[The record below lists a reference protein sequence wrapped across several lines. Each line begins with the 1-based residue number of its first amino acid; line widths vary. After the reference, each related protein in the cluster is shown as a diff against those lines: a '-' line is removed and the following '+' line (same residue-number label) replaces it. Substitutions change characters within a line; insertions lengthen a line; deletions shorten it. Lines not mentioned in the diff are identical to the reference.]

1 MPNTATIQSLPEDQL
16 LSPGAT
22 LLYGQY
28 TIERHLIDGGFGMTY
43 LARDSLDRRVVIK
56 ECFPSSICQRV
67 EGEVRPTETDN
78 QEQFQSVIRNF
89 LREALRLAKL
99 EHPNVVGV
107 HQVFQE
113 NNTAYIA
120 MEYIQGVDLITVL
133 EREPERLTNRLI
145 TKLLHDTLNALDYV
159 HAQWMLH
166 RDISPDNLLLDI
178 NDKVTMIDF
187 GAAREEARKSSRA
200 LSTLLAVKEGYSP
213 QEFYVQ
219 DSIQDMSSDLY
230 SVAATFYHLVTG
242 EAPPESQKR
251 LAALTSDEPD
261 PYVPL
266 ADGKWPFDKPFL
278 DAIDRALSLSR
289 GERIR
294 SVEEWLTLLDAKPDT
309 VASIPEIEPDADL
322 PDTRLEAV
330 ISSLV
335 ADTNRYLTA
344 AVPDTATQA
353 EDTTDESA
361 EQEDEPPQLVDI
373 FGNPIQDLEA
383 WLKDQDRQSEKHTEK
398 HNRRKKPERAE
409 IRHEIES
416 EEPEA
421 PMMAAADE
429 TTEEQAPRS
438 GLSRMLNSLVKRRSR
453 ATATG
458 QN

>member
-159 HAQWMLH
+159 HAQGMLH

-309 VASIPEIEPDADL
+309 VASIPELEPDADL

-383 WLKDQDRQSEKHTEK
+383 WLKDQDRQSEKHSEK
-398 HNRRKKPERAE
+398 HSRRKKPEKAE

-416 EEPEA
+416 EEPET

-429 TTEEQAPRS
+429 TAEEQAPRS

-453 ATATG
+453 AAATG

>member
-67 EGEVRPTETDN
+67 DGEVRPTETDN
-78 QEQFQSVIRNF
+78 QEQFQCVIRNF

-159 HAQWMLH
+159 HAQGMLH

-219 DSIQDMSSDLY
+219 DSVQDMSSDLY

-251 LAALTSDEPD
+251 LAALTSDEAD

-266 ADGKWPFDKPFL
+266 AGGKWPFDRPFL

-294 SVEEWLTLLDAKPDT
+294 SVEEWLTLLDAKPDA
-309 VASIPEIEPDADL
+309 VANIPELEPEAEL
-322 PDTRLEAV
+322 PDSRLEAV

-344 AVPDTATQA
+344 AVPDTAIQTT
-353 EDTTDESA
+353 DTTDDSA
-361 EQEDEPPQLVDI
+361 EQEDDPPQLVDI

-383 WLKDQDRQSEKHTEK
+383 WLKDQDRQSEKHS
-398 HNRRKKPERAE
+398 RRKRPEVAE
-409 IRHEIES
+409 IRHEIETK
-416 EEPEA
+416 EPET

-429 TTEEQAPRS
+429 TVEEQAPRS
-438 GLSRMLNSLVKRRSR
+438 GLSRMLNSLVKRRGRS
-453 ATATG
+453 AATG